1 MPNNQGSRNSSI
13 ELLRLILM
21 LFILTHHALGI
32 CWNFPSK
39 SDFLSFPSLEIAK
52 LSINHLCIIAVNVFV
67 LISGYFGI
75 RPSLKG
81 FLYLCFKC
89 FFFQVIALLFS
100 LMIGTWELSWTNILS
115 LIVPGSGY
123 WFIVCYLSL
132 YCLAP
137 ILNVFAESSSQSTF
151 KNTLL
156 SFFVI
161 QTVYGLI
168 CWKGGFGSGYSTL
181 SFIGLY
187 LTARYIHR
195 FSLFDLK
202 SRRFFLWMYLV
213 LAMFSVL
220 VSLFFGVICDGT
232 FLASYK
238 TESIGYI
245 TPFIIL
251 SSICFLG
258 LFVKT
263 EFRSSVINQL
273 SKSSLAI
280 YLFHCHPLILPY
292 YISYFPSIHCFDIN
306 YIVQGIAVIL
316 SFFWIAILFDRLRM
330 FIWNFIVGKVDMLR

>member
-1 MPNNQGSRNSSI
+1 MSNNQISRNSSI

-21 LFILTHHALGI
+21 LFILVHHALGI

-39 SDFLSFPSLEIAK
+39 SEFISFPTLEIAK

-81 FLYLCFKC
+81 FLDLCFKC
-89 FFFQVIALLFS
+89 LFFQIIALLIS
-100 LMIGTWELSWTNILS
+100 LMIGTWEASWTNILS

-137 ILNVFAESSSQSTF
+137 ILNVFADSSSKYTF

-156 SFFVI
+156 LFFLA

-202 SRRFFLWMYLV
+202 SHRFFLGGYLI
-213 LAMFSVL
+213 LTMTSIF

-232 FLASYK
+232 FLSSYK

-258 LFVKT
+258 IFVKIN
-263 EFRSSVINQL
+263 FRSSIINQL

-280 YLFHCHPLILPY
+280 YLFHCHPLILPS
-292 YISYFPSIHCFDIN
+292 YISYFPSIHCFDFN
-306 YIVQGIAVIL
+306 YIVHGIVVIL
-316 SFFWIAILFDRLRM
+316 CFFWIAILFDRLRL
-330 FIWNFIVGKVDMLR
+330 FIFNYIVGKVDMLR